1 MTTLEIE
8 ATVTERGQTTVPAP
22 IRKALKIGKRDAI
35 VFRLGSD
42 GQVTVARKGASEPDP
57 VIGQFLAF
65 LAADMI
71 ANPQMLRPVAADWAA
86 GLSTLVDGVEFDLD
100 AKLPNDEP

>member
-42 GQVTVARKGASEPDP
+42 GQVTVARKIAAEPDP

-71 ANPQMLRPVAADWAA
+71 ANPQTLRPVAANWVE
-86 GLSTLVDGVEFDLD
+86 GLSALVEGVELDLD
-100 AKLPNDEP
+100 APLRDDVS